1 VKILYL
7 NILKGCEEP
16 DRFEKLV
23 RFLRE
28 EKADVVGLSE
38 LYGWDKDNF
47 KRLAHFKKAAGYKYD
62 AFGFSENNRHL
73 ALFCNQPFQDT
84 HVYSQGFHCAAVRSA
99 VDFDGKKTV
108 FFLAHL
114 SPRSE
119 DDRLAEL
126 GVLAEDFNTG
136 AAQVFM
142 GDLNSLS
149 ARDRYDAA
157 SLLAET
163 KRLGLE
169 KFGKNEIRTEVTAFL
184 EQQGFVDA
192 VSRMASGF
200 EYSVP
205 TDYNRDVA
213 HFSQLRLDYIYV
225 SGQAVA
231 GLKNAQ
237 IFRNPATN
245 ELSDHFPVL
254 AEIGLSESAVHG
266 SR

>member
-1 VKILYL
+1 MKILYL
-7 NILKGCEEP
+7 NVLKGCEEP
-16 DRFEKLV
+16 DRFDKLV

-47 KRLAHFKKAAGYKYD
+47 KRLAYFKKAAGYEFD

-73 ALFCNQPFQDT
+73 ALFSNHPFQDVQ
-84 HVYSQGFHCAAVRSA
+84 VYSRGFHCAAVRSA
-99 VDFDGKKTV
+99 VKLGGKKIV

-126 GVLAEDFNTG
+126 GVLSKDFNTST
-136 AAQVFM
+136 AQVFM

-149 ARDRYDAA
+149 KRDHYDSAG
-157 SLLAET
+157 LLAEM

-169 KFGKNEIRTEVTAFL
+169 KFGKDEIRTEVTAFL
-184 EQQGFVDA
+184 EQQGFVDT
-192 VSRMASGF
+192 VSHTASGF

-205 TDYNRDVA
+205 TDYNKDA
-213 HFSQLRLDYIYV
+213 GHFSRLRLDYIYV
-225 SGQAVA
+225 SGQVAA
-231 GLKNAQ
+231 GLKNAH
-237 IFRNPATN
+237 ILRNQTTN
-245 ELSDHFPVL
+245 EISDHFPVI
-254 AEIGLSESAVHG
+254 AEI
-266 SR
+266 